1 VPDTFGVDLE
11 PSDII
16 AAIGVVV
23 ALVSAII
30 GGGIAGFFSWFATSQ
45 QIKAE
50 RIRREQEATEKINS
64 ILSALY
70 HELKTVWPTYMDSM
84 GGFLEKWDE
93 AKPFLVSFSGLE
105 NYYVIYY
112 GNTQNIGLIPNPELR
127 DKIIETYTALASL
140 RGIWVFHQ
148 RFVDSMEASGEQFIK
163 TKAAVP
169 VIDIRSDEYHI
180 ARIQSETAARIL
192 SGKEPVLKDIFTK
205 LRVQQVKAKAAV
217 TDLIS
222 RLEPFSKK

>member
-1 VPDTFGVDLE
+1 MDFE

-23 ALVSAII
+23 ALASAVV
-30 GGGIAGFFSWFATSQ
+30 GGLIAGFFSWLATSQ
-45 QIKAE
+45 TIKAE
-50 RIRREQEATEKINS
+50 RNRREQEAVEKINS

-70 HELKTVWPTYMDSM
+70 HELKTVWPIYTDNM
-84 GGFLEKWDE
+84 GNFLEGWNE
-93 AKPFLVSFSGLE
+93 TKPFLVNFSGLE

-148 RFVDSMEASGEQFIK
+148 KFVDVMDASGEYFAK

-169 VIDIRSDEYHI
+169 VLDVRSEEYHK
-180 ARIQSETAARIL
+180 ARVQMGTAAL
-192 SGKEPVLKDIFTK
+192 L
-205 LRVQQVKAKAAV
+205 AARS
-217 TDLIS
+217 S
-222 RLEPFSKK
+222 RF